1 MDISRNKFSNAMCV
15 LFTSVLLVLFC
26 VCVGRK
32 FGISNMVSRMI
43 ITGVYCGVVV
53 GLAFVLNKTVKK
65 FVVQQLIPRL
75 LQMKE

>member
-1 MDISRNKFSNAMCV
+1 MCV
-15 LFTSVLLVLFC
+15 LFTGVLLVLFC

-53 GLAFVLNKTVKK
+53 GLAFVLNKAVKK
-65 FVVQQLIPRL
+65 FAEGDKHIDHVFLTTIPS
-75 LQMKE
+75 